1 MSTEAREP
9 MPAAEAAQAE
19 QQREQYY
26 VASHWVLMRRKF
38 TRHKLAVVSAV
49 ILGVLYFTALF
60 AGFFSPYDKIKS
72 RTELAFLPPTRVRV
86 LHDGQLQV
94 PFVYGLAQERDPA
107 TFLLVFSEDRETRYP
122 VRLFVKGDPYKLWG
136 LFDGRLRLYGVDE
149 PGVVYLFGADDLGR
163 DVLTRVIHGAQI
175 SLSIGLVG
183 IAVSFVLGALLGG
196 ASGLLGG
203 GVDMIIQRIVEFI
216 EAMPGLPLWMALA
229 AAIPLEWPPVTKYF
243 LMSVILSILG
253 WTGLARTVRGKI
265 LQLREEDF
273 VTAAKVAGTNNYRV
287 ITGHMLPNFV
297 GYLIVHVTLAIPS
310 MIIGETGLSF
320 LGLGLTS
327 PTVSWGVQLQQ
338 ASNVSVIA
346 LNPWLLIPGIFVFLT
361 VLCYNAVGDG
371 LRDAAD
377 PYK

>member
-1 MSTEAREP
+1 
-9 MPAAEAAQAE
+9 
-19 QQREQYY
+19 
-26 VASHWVLMRRKF
+26 MRRKF
-38 TRHKLAVVSAV
+38 GRHKLAVVCAV

-60 AGFFSPYDKIKS
+60 ADFFSPYDKIQS
-72 RTELAFLPPTRVRV
+72 RTELAYLPPTRVRV
-86 LHDGQLQV
+86 FHEGELQR

-107 TFLLVFSEDRETRYP
+107 TFLLVFSEDPETRYP

-163 DVLTRVIHGAQI
+163 DVLTRVIHGARI

-203 GVDMIIQRIVEFI
+203 GVDLIIQRIVEFV

-273 VTAAKVAGTNNYRV
+273 VTAAKVAGTTNYRV

-297 GYLIVHVTLAIPS
+297 GYLIVHLTLSIPG
-310 MIIGETGLSF
+310 MILGETGLSF

-327 PTVSWGVQLQQ
+327 PTVSWGVALQ
-338 ASNVSVIA
+338 AG
-346 LNPWLLIPGIFVFLT
+346 PPT
-361 VLCYNAVGDG
+361 
-371 LRDAAD
+371 
-377 PYK
+377 

>member
-1 MSTEAREP
+1 MSTDTRAP
-9 MPAAEAAQAE
+9 MPSAAARRAE
-19 QQREQYY
+19 EEREQYY

-38 TRHKLAVVSAV
+38 GRHKLAVVSAV
-49 ILGVLYFTALF
+49 ILAVLYFTAVF
-60 AGFFSPYDKIKS
+60 ANFFSPYDKIQS
-72 RTELAFLPPTRVRV
+72 RTELAFLPPTRVHV
-86 LHDGQLQV
+86 FHDGKLQR
-94 PFVYGLAQERDPA
+94 PFVYGIAQERDPA
-107 TFLLVFSEDRETRYP
+107 TFLMMYSEDRETRYP
-122 VRLFVKGDPYKLWG
+122 IGLFVKGDPYKLLG
-136 LFDGRLRLYGVDE
+136 LLDASRHLFGVDA

-163 DVLTRVIHGAQI
+163 DVLTRVIHGARI

-196 ASGLLGG
+196 ASGLIGG
-203 GVDMIIQRIVEFI
+203 GVDLIIQRIVEFI

-273 VTAAKVAGTNNYRV
+273 VTAAKVAGTTDYRV

-297 GYLIVHVTLAIPS
+297 GYLIVHITLAIPG

-320 LGLGLTS
+320 LGLGLTT
-327 PTVSWGVQLQQ
+327 PVVSWGVALQQ
-338 ASNVSVIA
+338 AYNVSVIA
-346 LNPWLLIPGIFVFLT
+346 LNPWLLIPGVFVVVT

>member
-1 MSTEAREP
+1 MSTEARAP
-9 MPAAEAAQAE
+9 MPSAE
-19 QQREQYY
+19 REQYF

-38 TRHKLAVVSAV
+38 GRHKLAVVAAV
-49 ILGVLYFTALF
+49 ILAVLYFTAIF
-60 AGFFSPYDKIKS
+60 ADFFSPYDKIQS
-72 RTELAFLPPTRVRV
+72 RTELAFLPPTRVHV
-86 LHDGQLQV
+86 FHEGQLQR

-107 TFLLVFSEDRETRYP
+107 TFLLVFSEDKETRYP

-163 DVLTRVIHGAQI
+163 DVLTRVIHGARI

-203 GVDMIIQRIVEFI
+203 GVDLIIQRIVEFV

-273 VTAAKVAGTNNYRV
+273 VTAAKVAGTTNYRV

-297 GYLIVHVTLAIPS
+297 GYLIVHLTLSIPG
-310 MIIGETGLSF
+310 MILGETGLSF

-327 PTVSWGVQLQQ
+327 PTVSWGVALQQ

-346 LNPWLLIPGIFVFLT
+346 LNPWLLIPGIFVVVT

>member
-1 MSTEAREP
+1 MSTETRAPVPSAAARK
-9 MPAAEAAQAE
+9 AEE
-19 QQREQYY
+19 EREQYY

-49 ILGVLYFTALF
+49 ILAVLYFTAVF
-60 AGFFSPYDKIKS
+60 AGFFSPYDKIQS
-72 RTELAFLPPTRVRV
+72 RTEIAFLPPTGVHV
-86 LHDGQLQV
+86 FHDGQLQR
-94 PFVYGLAQERDPA
+94 PFVYGMAQERDPA
-107 TFLLVFSEDRETRYP
+107 TFLMMFSQDRETRYP
-122 VRLFVKGDPYKLWG
+122 LKVFVKGDPYKLWG
-136 LFDGRLRLYGVDE
+136 LFDTSRHLFGVDE

-163 DVLTRVIHGAQI
+163 DVLTRVIHGAQV

-203 GVDMIIQRIVEFI
+203 SVDMVIQRIVEFV

-273 VTAAKVAGTNNYRV
+273 VTAAKVAGTTNHRV

-297 GYLIVHVTLAIPS
+297 GYLIVHLTLSIPG

-327 PTVSWGVQLQQ
+327 PTVSWGVALQQ
-338 ASNVSVIA
+338 ASNVNVIA
-346 LNPWLLIPGIFVFLT
+346 LYPWLLIPGLFVVVT